1 MGKLKLILIVFFIN
15 FVYGD
20 SILIDNTIK
29 KYEILSSSS
38 IYIDNSNKTTIQD
51 IKDQKIKFEKND
63 KSLLA
68 YGYAPDFTVWI
79 KFTLQNTTNKPM
91 TKILEYAN
99 ALTTN
104 IEFYDIKANK
114 MKKEGLLNINRQRK
128 SLTPKFRI
136 SLKPKET
143 KTYYLKVSS
152 KVTTLIIKLNLWDTI
167 KFYKKEIQHQFILA
181 LFFGAMFILAIYN
194 IFIYFFTKDIS
205 YLYYVLY
212 ILGVT
217 IHHSMYIGIAHLY
230 FINNNWMQFFLDIAP
245 IIITF
250 PIYALALFTKSFL
263 HIENQSIHN
272 KILLSFLILIPISLI
287 IIIVDN
293 DLYKYRNIL
302 PLLLTIYLIYLT
314 IYNTIK
320 KNRQAY
326 FILFGWNIIFI
337 AIVAMNLSSGGIFN
351 VYKYFNYIIELAF
364 VLEGIVFS
372 IALSDKINNLQ
383 MEKNE
388 ANKKLIEQQKNET
401 ERLELKVEEKTIDL
415 KTALDEKGLLLKELN
430 HRVKNNMQTIVSL
443 IRLQSDEIEDKKYK
457 DILSTIQNRI
467 SAMGHLHELL
477 YQKDNMSHIN
487 AYEYFSI
494 IIDEL
499 KYTYDNKVSVSL
511 DIKTELKLQQAIYC
525 GLILN
530 ELMTNAFKYA
540 FPEKEGN
547 IEVSLHKEDE
557 LIKLIV
563 KDDGIGYEKQQK
575 PNSLGLIL
583 IDTLTKK
590 QLNGEVNIKSDDG
603 VEVVISWNDDHEFE
617 SIDS

>member
-1 MGKLKLILIVFFIN
+1 MGKLKLVLIVFFIN

-20 SILIDNTIK
+20 SIFIDNTIK

-51 IKDQKIKFEKND
+51 IKDQKVKFEKND

-79 KFTLQNTTNKPM
+79 KFTLQNATDKPM
-91 TKILEYAN
+91 SKILEYAN

-104 IEFYDIKANK
+104 IEFYDLKADK
-114 MKKEGLLNINRQRK
+114 IKKEGLLNINKQRK
-128 SLTPKFRI
+128 SLTPIFNI
-136 SLKPKET
+136 CLKPNET

-167 KFYKKEIQHQFILA
+167 KFYKKEIQHQAFLA
-181 LFFGAMFILAIYN
+181 IFFGAMFILAIYN
-194 IFIYFFTKDIS
+194 LFIYFFTKDIS

-212 ILGVT
+212 IFGITV
-217 IHHSMYIGIAHLY
+217 HHGLYVGIAHLY
-230 FINNNWMQFFLDIAP
+230 FIPKDWMLVFIKLAP
-245 IIITF
+245 VFTTLPVF
-250 PIYALALFTKSFL
+250 ALALFTKSFL
-263 HIENQSIHN
+263 QTVQYK
-272 KILLSFLILIPISLI
+272 KINVILNTFLILTPFSTLFFIMTTQF
-287 IIIVDN
+287 D
-293 DLYKYRNIL
+293 KFRNIL
-302 PLLLTIYLIYLT
+302 ILFLFLYLIFITVYSA
-314 IYNTIK
+314 IK
-320 KNRQAY
+320 RNRYAY
-326 FILFGWNIIFI
+326 FILFGWFIIFI
-337 AIVAMNLSSGGIFN
+337 AMFFMLLSSSGIFN
-351 VYKYFNYIIELAF
+351 IYKYFSYVVETTL
-364 VLEGIVFS
+364 VLEGIIFS
-372 IALSDKINNLQ
+372 IALADRINKLQ

-388 ANKKLIEQQKNET
+388 ANQKLIEQQKNET
-401 ERLELKVEEKTIDL
+401 ERLELKVQEKTIDL

-457 DILSTIQNRI
+457 EILSTIQNRI
-467 SAMGHLHELL
+467 GAMGHLHELL

-499 KYTYDNKVSVSL
+499 KYTYDNKVVTSL

-540 FPEKEGN
+540 FPKKEGN
-547 IEVSLHKEDE
+547 IEVSLFKEDE
-557 LIKLIV
+557 LIKLVV

-603 VEVVISWNDDHEFE
+603 VEVIISWNDDHEFE